1 LKITK
6 QEKRKERERQ
16 KDNQQQMQAAIRSIN
31 TTGNPLH
38 TQEESEDAE
47 LLTFEQLNEKR
58 GISTHTWA
66 ALMFIGYLIIGLIFY
81 CYFRVPTL
89 SALDAIY
96 LAVIT
101 FTTVGYGE
109 MNCLC
114 FCNCGIQFNCFF
126 FFF

>member
-1 LKITK
+1 VKS
-6 QEKRKERERQ
+6 KEIEE
-16 KDNQQQMQAAIRSIN
+16 DEQQQMQAAIRSIN

-38 TQEESEDAE
+38 IQEESDDAE
-47 LLTFEQLNEKR
+47 LLTYEELNEKR

-66 ALMFIGYLIIGLIFY
+66 LLMFIGYLIIGLIFY

-109 MNCLC
+109 MNE
-114 FCNCGIQFNCFF
+114 
-126 FFF
+126 